1 MQGYQ
6 YSAMHRKQCIIYINQ
21 MFIGLQGPNFGHLR
35 KFPGTYIMR
44 LGYIYIYI
52 CQNCNFG
59 AEMAKF
65 WVFQNFPST
74 NIMLFFQKKTINLV
88 SIVKNMKIYS
98 SVWEK

>member
-52 CQNCNFG
+52 YMPKLQFWGRNGQILGISEFSQHQHYVVFP
-59 AEMAKF
+59 EEDHKF
-65 WVFQNFPST
+65 SVYSE
-74 NIMLFFQKKTINLV
+74 KYENL
-88 SIVKNMKIYS
+88 
-98 SVWEK
+98 